1 MNMDKTQRSSV
12 ETMTT
17 RMISTEQKGQQEDDE
32 NLGSLITMY
41 KTFLVRMI

>member
-1 MNMDKTQRSSV
+1 MNMDKTQRSSA

-32 NLGSLITMY
+32 NLGSLTMY